1 MKRIGWNMLV
11 AGIIAGISAGAQ
23 VISNPGIL
31 TVDSSGGSKN
41 ALLKSDPPVGG
52 GVLVANNTNPAVLNN
67 GYPGQ
72 SILKPGAGSGG
83 ALQYKKPVPL
93 AAVREADVMWSK
105 RIWRTLDLREKMNH
119 PYYYP
124 LDKRVDLKS
133 LFDVLKDG
141 LRAGQLT
148 AFGNPAMDDEFT
160 QPLSR
165 TEIEALLVQVNEV
178 VSVNPV
184 TMLEDTVNVQSE
196 IAAGD
201 VVQYWVKE
209 DWFIDKQRSV
219 MECRILGICP
229 LVQKVSESGEVVGVK
244 PLFWI
249 YFPEARPLLAQSPV
263 FLGQNNVRQLTFD
276 DLFQKRMFASYIHKE
291 SSVQDR
297 WINSYST
304 GMDAMLESERV
315 KEGMM
320 NYEFDL
326 WHY

>member
-1 MKRIGWNMLV
+1 MKRRSWSMLV
-11 AGIIAGISAGAQ
+11 AGIIAGMSMQAQ
-23 VISNPGIL
+23 VVTNGAIVTKTVTDTTAGNSRLLSN
-31 TVDSSGGSKN
+31 TGSM
-41 ALLKSDPPVGG
+41 
-52 GVLVANNTNPAVLNN
+52 NPAVLNN

-72 SILKPGAGSGG
+72 SILNPGAGSGA
-83 ALQYKKPVPL
+83 ALQYRKAIPL
-93 AAVREADVMWSK
+93 APVREADVMWAK
-105 RIWRTLDLREKMNH
+105 RIWRTMDLREKMNH

-124 LDKRVDLKS
+124 LEKRVDLES

-141 LRAGQLT
+141 LRTGKLT
-148 AFGNPAMDDEFT
+148 AFGNAALDDEFT
-160 QPLSR
+160 QPLSK
-165 TEIEALLVQVNEV
+165 TEVEAILVQVNEV

-184 TMLEDTVNVQSE
+184 TLLEDTINVPTE
-196 IAAGD
+196 IGAAD
-201 VVQYWVKE
+201 VVQYWIKE

-249 YFPEARPLLAQSPV
+249 YFPEARPLLAQSPAY
-263 FLGQNNVRQLTFD
+263 LGQNNVRQLTFD

-304 GMDAMLESERV
+304 GLDAMLESERV